1 MGRMPTQAQYSMT
14 PEEILAHQ
22 KEFFDSGKSRDI
34 SFIQSKLLA
43 LKKAIASREDAIYEA
58 LYMDFKKSKFET
70 YFSEI
75 GIVMSEIEMTLKNL
89 KHWSKPKRVRSAA
102 LNFPSKDYIYNEPYG
117 TVLII
122 APWNYPFQLAI
133 APVISAI
140 AAGNT
145 VVLKPS
151 ELTGNTAHLL
161 QNILGSVFDS
171 QHVSVVQGGVSETTA
186 LLKERWDYIF
196 FTGSVP
202 VGKIVAKAA
211 AQHMTPVTL
220 ELGGKNPCIV
230 DDSVDLTL
238 TSKRLVWG
246 KFVNAGQTCIA
257 PDYILVHKSIK
268 SKLIE
273 RLKQDILNAYGKD
286 ASLSN
291 DYPRIVN
298 SKNLKRLSLMLEGV
312 NVIFGGEINEKDH
325 YMAPTL
331 IDEPSLDSQVM
342 AGEIFGPIL
351 PILEYES
358 SEDLN
363 RIINRYEKPLGFYVF
378 SNRKQFYKTLL
389 EKFSFGGGAI
399 NDTMIHF
406 GNPRLPFGGVGES
419 GIGAYHGRLGF
430 DTFSHQKGI
439 TIKANWLDIPLRYA
453 PYTNKL
459 KAIKKAFKWLG

>member
-1 MGRMPTQAQYSMT
+1 MT
-14 PEEILAHQ
+14 PKEILAHQ
-22 KEFFDSGKSRDI
+22 KEFFYSGKSRDL
-34 SFIQSKLLA
+34 SFIISKLQA
-43 LKKAIASREDAIYEA
+43 LKEAIIRHEDLIYEA
-58 LYMDFKKSKFET
+58 LHKDFKKSKFET

-75 GIVMSEIEMTLKNL
+75 GIVISEIEMTIKNL
-89 KHWSKPKRVRSAA
+89 KQWSKPKKVRSAA

-117 TVLII
+117 IVLVI
-122 APWNYPFQLAI
+122 APWNYPFQLAV

-151 ELTGNTAHLL
+151 ELTSNTAQL
-161 QNILGSVFDS
+161 IEDIIRSVFDS
-171 QHVSVVQGGVSETTA
+171 KHVKVIQGGVPETTA
-186 LLKERWDYIF
+186 LLEERWDYIF

-230 DDSVDLTL
+230 DGSMDIKLTA
-238 TSKRLVWG
+238 KRLVWG

-257 PDYILVHKSIK
+257 PDYILAHKTIK
-268 SKLIE
+268 PKLIE
-273 RLKQDILNAYGKD
+273 ELKLEIYKAYGND
-286 ASLSN
+286 ASLSE

-298 SKNLKRLSLMLEGV
+298 DKNLTRLSQMLEGV
-312 NVIFGGEINEKDH
+312 DVIYGGDIKKEDC
-325 YMAPTL
+325 YLSPTL
-331 IDEPSLDSQVM
+331 IDEPSLESPVM
-342 AGEIFGPIL
+342 ADEIFGPIL
-351 PILEYES
+351 PILEYETMD
-358 SEDLN
+358 DLKQ
-363 RIINRYEKPLGFYVF
+363 IINRYEKPLGFYVF
-378 SNRKQFYKTLL
+378 SKRKAFYKTMINS
-389 EKFSFGGGAI
+389 FSFGGGAI

-459 KAIKKAFKWLG
+459 KAIKNAFKWLG

>member
-1 MGRMPTQAQYSMT
+1 MT
-14 PEEILAHQ
+14 VKERIAHQ
-22 KEFFDSGKSRDI
+22 KEFFNSGKTRDLN
-34 SFIQSKLLA
+34 FINYRLLA
-43 LKKAIASREDAIYEA
+43 LKEAILKNENLIYEA
-58 LYMDFKKSKFET
+58 LHQDFKKSKFET

-75 GIVMSEIEMTLKNL
+75 GIVISEIEMTIKNL
-89 KHWSKPKRVRSAA
+89 KSWSKPKKVRSAA
-102 LNFPSKDYIYNEPYG
+102 LNFPSRDFIFSEPYG
-117 TVLII
+117 SVLVI

-133 APVISAI
+133 APIISAI

-151 ELTGNTAHLL
+151 ELTSNTAKL
-161 QNILGSVFDS
+161 IDKIVSSVFDS
-171 QHVSVVQGGVSETTA
+171 QHVSVILGGVPETTE

-211 AQHMTPVTL
+211 AQYMTPVTL

-230 DDSVDLTL
+230 DENIDIKLTA
-238 TSKRLVWG
+238 KRLVWG

-257 PDYILVHKSIK
+257 PDYILAHKTIK

-273 RLKQDILNAYGKD
+273 QLKQQISSAYGD
-286 ASLSN
+286 DPYQSA

-298 SKNLKRLSLMLEGV
+298 SINLKRLSEMLSDVNIVHGGV
-312 NVIFGGEINEKDH
+312 VINEDN
-325 YMAPTL
+325 YLSPTL
-331 IDEPSLDSQVM
+331 IDEPSLDSKVM
-342 AGEIFGPIL
+342 EGEIFGPIL

-358 SEDLN
+358 LDDIK
-363 RIINRYEKPLGFYVF
+363 RIVSRYEKPLGFYVF
-378 SNRKQFYKTLL
+378 SKRKTFYYSLINS
-389 EKFSFGGGAI
+389 FSFGGGAV

-453 PYTNKL
+453 PYKSKL
-459 KAIKKAFKWLG
+459 NAIKKAFKWLG